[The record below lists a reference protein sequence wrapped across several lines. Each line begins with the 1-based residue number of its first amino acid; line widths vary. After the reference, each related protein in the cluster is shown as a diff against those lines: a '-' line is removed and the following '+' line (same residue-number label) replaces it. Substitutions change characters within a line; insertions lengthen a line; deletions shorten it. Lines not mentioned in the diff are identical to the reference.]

1 MNKKVTVVGSFIVDL
16 MARTPHLPKAGET
29 VKGIAFKM
37 GPGGKGSNQ
46 AIAAKRANCDVTFV
60 SKVGSDEFGDMA
72 LNTFKNEGLDT
83 TYIFKDENLETGTAL
98 IMVDDSTSQNEIVV
112 TSGACDNI
120 TKENLDLC
128 KQVIMDSDIL
138 LSQLEIN
145 IDAIESTIRLA
156 HENKATIVLNPAP
169 VQEISDEVLSLVD
182 IITPNEVEASIITGY
197 EVVTVEDA
205 KVAATKL
212 QEKGIKDVV
221 ITLGKQG
228 VYVKS
233 GDEDKFI
240 EAYKVNAVDTTG
252 AGDAFNGGFVTAL
265 SEGKDIFEACKF
277 GNALAALSVTKIGTA
292 PSMPTRE
299 EIEELMNKE
308 LQLN

>member
-1 MNKKVTVVGSFIVDL
+1 MKKKVTVVGSFIVDL
-16 MARTPHLPKAGET
+16 MARTPHLPKPGET
-29 VKGIAFKM
+29 VKGLSFKM

-46 AIAAKRANCDVTFV
+46 AIAAKRANCDVTFI

-83 TYIFKDENLETGTAL
+83 QYIFKDENLETGTAL
-98 IMVDDSTSQNEIVV
+98 IMVDDCTSQNEIVV

-120 TKENLDLC
+120 TKENLEIC
-128 KQVIMDSDIL
+128 KQAIENSDIL
-138 LSQLEIN
+138 LTQLEIN
-145 IDAIESTIRLA
+145 RDAIETTIKLA
-156 HENKATIVLNPAP
+156 HENNSTIILNPAP
-169 VQEISDEVLSLVD
+169 VQEISDEILKLVD
-182 IITPNEVEASIITGY
+182 IITPNEVEASILTGH
-197 EVVTVEDA
+197 EVITVEDA
-205 KVAATKL
+205 KIAATKF

-233 GDEDKFI
+233 GNEDKFI
-240 EAYKVNAVDTTG
+240 ESYKVNAVDTTG

-292 PSMPTRE
+292 PSMPMRKD
-299 EIEELMNKE
+299 IEALINK
-308 LQLN
+308 

>member
-1 MNKKVTVVGSFIVDL
+1 MKKKVTVAGSFIVDL
-16 MARTPHLPKAGET
+16 MARTPHLPKPGET
-29 VKGIAFKM
+29 VKGLAFKM

-46 AIAAKRANCDVTFV
+46 AIAAKRANCDVTFI
-60 SKVGSDEFGDMA
+60 SKVGKDEFGEMA

-83 TYIFKDENLETGTAL
+83 KYIFEDENLQTGTAL
-98 IMVDDSTSQNEIVV
+98 IIVDDVTSQNEIVV

-120 TKENLDLC
+120 TKEDLQTC
-128 KQVIMDSDIL
+128 KDAIINCDIF

-145 IDAIESTIRLA
+145 RYAIEANIKLA
-156 HENKATIVLNPAP
+156 HENNATIILNPAP
-169 VQEISDEVLSLVD
+169 VQDISEDVLKLVD

-205 KVAATKL
+205 KVAAKIL
-212 QEKGIKDVV
+212 QEKGIEDVV

-233 GDEDKFI
+233 KEEEQFVK
-240 EAYKVNAVDTTG
+240 AYTVDAVDTTG

-265 SEGKDIFEACKF
+265 SEGKDIFEAARF

-292 PSMPTRE
+292 PAMPTRK
-299 EIEELMNKE
+299 EIDTLMEKE
-308 LQLN
+308 LTMA

>member
-1 MNKKVTVVGSFIVDL
+1 MTFI
-16 MARTPHLPKAGET
+16 
-29 VKGIAFKM
+29 
-37 GPGGKGSNQ
+37 
-46 AIAAKRANCDVTFV
+46 
-60 SKVGSDEFGDMA
+60 SKVGKDEFGEMA

-83 TYIFKDENLETGTAL
+83 KYIFEDENLQTGTAL
-98 IMVDDSTSQNEIVV
+98 IIVDDVTSQNEIVV

-120 TKENLDLC
+120 TKEDLQTC
-128 KQVIMDSDIL
+128 KDAIINCDIF

-145 IDAIESTIRLA
+145 RDAIEANIKLA
-156 HENKATIVLNPAP
+156 HENNATIILNPAP
-169 VQEISDEVLSLVD
+169 VQDISEDVLKLVD

-205 KVAATKL
+205 KVAAKIL
-212 QEKGIKDVV
+212 QEKGIEDVV

-233 GDEDKFI
+233 KEEEQFVK
-240 EAYKVNAVDTTG
+240 AYTVDAVDTTG

-265 SEGKDIFEACKF
+265 SEGKDIFEAARF

-292 PSMPTRE
+292 PAMPTRK
-299 EIEELMNKE
+299 EIDTLMEKE
-308 LQLN
+308 LTMA